1 MKQTTQFIISVHE
14 PKTINLLSIWNIIYS
29 INSNIKHLN
38 SVQSDFSIC
47 TKANAKIKNKTVS
60 NPEENSLFL
69 DLKPYAFL
77 LKAVAP
83 ALSVP
88 LVTNL
93 RWNEGIDKGAVPTR
107 RALSLHPS
115 SEFLWMMG
123 VLVNPSSNS
132 LPIIHFRTDRAFLGI
147 MTGICL
153 FSDSIHSIRFA
164 FAPLELFFFLILLFL
179 HLYCSFFLCLPI
191 LL

>member
-1 MKQTTQFIISVHE
+1 MKQTTQFIISVRE
-14 PKTINLLSIWNIIYS
+14 PKTINLLSNWNIIYS

-38 SVQSDFSIC
+38 VVQSDFSIC
-47 TKANAKIKNKTVS
+47 TKTNAKITNKTVS
-60 NPEENSLFL
+60 NPEGNSLFL
-69 DLKPYAFL
+69 NLKPYAFL
-77 LKAVAP
+77 LKVVAP

-93 RWNEGIDKGAVPTR
+93 CLTEGVDKEAVPTR
-107 RALSLHPS
+107 RALSLPPPF
-115 SEFLWMMG
+115 EFLWMMG

-147 MTGICL
+147 MTGIGL

-164 FAPLELFFFLILLFL
+164 FAPL
-179 HLYCSFFLCLPI
+179 
-191 LL
+191 